1 MFLVDVMPTPSTSV
15 SSMGPVT
22 SASDVNKPIQ
32 LLMANVS
39 DHTPAVSMRAEPM
52 NVSIVDS
59 EQHSMATNV
68 KELSIVLISMVKN
81 ATSVKMGTH

>member
-1 MFLVDVMPTPSTSV
+1 
-15 SSMGPVT
+15 MGPVT

-39 DHTPAVSMRAEPM
+39 DHTPAVSMRVEPM